1 MKRTATT
8 LAAGAL
14 ASIAIALGAGTA
26 AADPC
31 QMPVP
36 GGTAPCPPPIVS
48 TSGDEIG
55 GDANTDPVNMR
66 DLPRLGGEYEYKAPS
81 WEPTPDEETPDE
93 GEETPADG
101 E

>member
-14 ASIAIALGAGTA
+14 ASIALGAGAA

-31 QMPVP
+31 TMPVP
-36 GGTAPCPPPIVS
+36 GGNAPCPPPIVS
-48 TSGDEIG
+48 TSGGDSIG